1 VAGDIDIAAFSDT
14 GVAAVGAYQPQ
25 MQEQSAD
32 SLEFFKHDDGLDD
45 GPLDDL
51 LDDID

>member
-1 VAGDIDIAAFSDT
+1 MDIAALSDT

-32 SLEFFKHDDGLDD
+32 SLEFFKHDDDLDD
-45 GPLDDL
+45 GLHDG
-51 LDDID
+51 IN